1 MGWTEEGRI
10 EDCYKLWFERRGGGL
25 KARGSPVNVERI
37 SYGQLITLE
46 SPVHDECHPQRNF
59 RACM

>member
-1 MGWTEEGRI
+1 MVLRGEEGGR
-10 EDCYKLWFERRGGGL
+10 L